1 MKTLQHRKNLPKLVT
16 LISMGLAT
24 VPAESFRH
32 KQSSLTPNAQHSL
45 TSPISNQ
52 LVAIPI
58 DDATERMCKLAE
70 LLSNDLNNLKK
81 EWEKYHHSFI
91 SQRAYKQINKN
102 IKDIDSSLVDI
113 KAILTSFSNSDIP
126 KRESILLFGRPLAIY
141 RSVLTEVIS
150 FIEQTHQPLKTTNR
164 KPNVTDADMRKLIQ
178 TEHIKLGLN
187 KPKFD
192 SN

>member
-1 MKTLQHRKNLPKLVT
+1 MKTLQYRKNLPKLVT

-24 VPAESFRH
+24 VPAESFKH
-32 KQSSLTPNAQHSL
+32 KQSSLIPNAQHSL

-58 DDATERMCKLAE
+58 GDATERMCKLAE

-91 SQRAYKQINKN
+91 SQRAYKYINKN

-113 KAILTSFSNSDIP
+113 KAILASYSNSDVP
-126 KRESILLFGRPLAIY
+126 KKESILLFGRSLAVY
-141 RSVLTEVIS
+141 RSILTEVIS
-150 FIEQTHQPLKTTNR
+150 FIEQTQQPLKTTNK

-178 TEHIKLGLN
+178 AEHIKLGLN

>member
-1 MKTLQHRKNLPKLVT
+1 MKTLQYRKNLPKLVT

-45 TSPISNQ
+45 ASPISNQ

-91 SQRAYKQINKN
+91 SQRTYKQINKN

-113 KAILTSFSNSDIP
+113 KTILTSFSNSDIP

>member
-1 MKTLQHRKNLPKLVT
+1 MKTLQYRKNLPKLVT

-81 EWEKYHHSFI
+81 EWEKYHHSLVN
-91 SQRAYKQINKN
+91 ALINK
-102 IKDIDSSLVDI
+102 
-113 KAILTSFSNSDIP
+113 
-126 KRESILLFGRPLAIY
+126 
-141 RSVLTEVIS
+141 
-150 FIEQTHQPLKTTNR
+150 
-164 KPNVTDADMRKLIQ
+164 
-178 TEHIKLGLN
+178 
-187 KPKFD
+187 
-192 SN
+192 

>member
-1 MKTLQHRKNLPKLVT
+1 MGE
-16 LISMGLAT
+16 IS
-24 VPAESFRH
+24 
-32 KQSSLTPNAQHSL
+32 
-45 TSPISNQ
+45 
-52 LVAIPI
+52 
-58 DDATERMCKLAE
+58 
-70 LLSNDLNNLKK
+70 
-81 EWEKYHHSFI
+81 SFI

-113 KAILTSFSNSDIP
+113 KTILTSFSNSDIP
-126 KRESILLFGRPLAIY
+126 KRESILLFGRSLAVY

>member
-1 MKTLQHRKNLPKLVT
+1 MKTLQYRKKLPKLVT

-81 EWEKYHHSFI
+81 E
-91 SQRAYKQINKN
+91 
-102 IKDIDSSLVDI
+102 
-113 KAILTSFSNSDIP
+113 
-126 KRESILLFGRPLAIY
+126 
-141 RSVLTEVIS
+141 
-150 FIEQTHQPLKTTNR
+150 
-164 KPNVTDADMRKLIQ
+164 
-178 TEHIKLGLN
+178 
-187 KPKFD
+187 
-192 SN
+192 

>member
-1 MKTLQHRKNLPKLVT
+1 MKTLQYRKKLPKLVT

-45 TSPISNQ
+45 TSPIFNQ

>member
-1 MKTLQHRKNLPKLVT
+1 MKTLQYRKKLPKLVT

-32 KQSSLTPNAQHSL
+32 KQSSLTPNAQRSL

>member
-1 MKTLQHRKNLPKLVT
+1 MKTLQYRKKLPKLVT

-45 TSPISNQ
+45 TSSISNQ

-126 KRESILLFGRPLAIY
+126 KRESILLFGRSLAVY